1 MFHFL
6 NGEGSGLKPHPIL
19 NDRLITSSSQ
29 IYHKFY
35 RYTLLYDKFP
45 LSSKENSRILH
56 EIRKKKSLTALLF
69 ILNYFTFAVLVI
81 TFTAFFTVMSCFNI
95 SGERRLR
102 TCSTGML

>member
-19 NDRLITSSSQ
+19 NDRLKTSSSQ

-56 EIRKKKSLTALLF
+56 EIRKEAGTKVLASQSSLDCRTRR
-69 ILNYFTFAVLVI
+69 
-81 TFTAFFTVMSCFNI
+81 
-95 SGERRLR
+95 SG
-102 TCSTGML
+102 

>member
-56 EIRKKKSLTALLF
+56 EIRKGSGKELREIKKVEKVSQTSS
-69 ILNYFTFAVLVI
+69 TFPPRIAS
-81 TFTAFFTVMSCFNI
+81 TVWETVEGC
-95 SGERRLR
+95 R
-102 TCSTGML
+102 

>member
-19 NDRLITSSSQ
+19 NNRLITSSSQ

-56 EIRKKKSLTALLF
+56 EIRKGSGKELREIKKLKRFPKPFQFSHPRIA
-69 ILNYFTFAVLVI
+69 A
-81 TFTAFFTVMSCFNI
+81 TVWETVESC
-95 SGERRLR
+95 R
-102 TCSTGML
+102 